1 MTDRAAKG
9 DAAKH
14 SAAPRHF
21 RGNNQMTM
29 FSRALLFAGAGV
41 LALANA
47 AEAST
52 VRVTIAEYSNG
63 TGPYFAEAVKAFEA
77 ANPGTKIQ
85 IEVVPW
91 DNLQQKLTT
100 DISAGANADLSI
112 IGTRWLLDYV
122 RQGIVTPLDSHITP
136 AFKARFIDTFL
147 SPSVM
152 DGKVYGLP
160 IAASARAMYYNKD
173 VFKKAGYDSPPATW
187 ADFKSAADKIKASGG
202 GVFPFGMQGKEIETD
217 VYYYYAL
224 WSYGGEIIKNG
235 KSGLGSQAAIDA
247 AKLYKSFI
255 DGGLTEPGV
264 TSYNRE
270 DVQNLFKQGK
280 VATVITAPFLSSQIK
295 KEAPNL
301 NYGVAPIPAGPTGDQ
316 GTYGVTDSIV
326 MFENSKVKDEAW
338 KFLDFIFTTEQ
349 RVNFDKVEGF
359 LPVNVEEAKNPLFAD
374 NADLKV
380 FASLLPKARF
390 APVIA
395 GWEDIAQTTSNAI
408 QKIYLGQG
416 AVEPTLKEAES
427 KINETLSKN

>member
-1 MTDRAAKG
+1 MKTFGK
-9 DAAKH
+9 
-14 SAAPRHF
+14 
-21 RGNNQMTM
+21 
-29 FSRALLFAGAGV
+29 ALIVAGASL
-41 LALANA
+41 LALASAANA
-47 AEAST
+47 GT
-52 VRVTIAEYSNG
+52 VRVTIAEYSKG
-63 TGPYFAEAVKAFEA
+63 TGPYFDEAAKAFEA

-100 DISAGANADLSI
+100 DIAAGANADLSI

-122 RQGIVTPLDSHITP
+122 SQGVVAPLDSYVT
-136 AFKARFIDTFL
+136 ADFKARFIPTFL
-147 SPSVM
+147 TPSIM
-152 DGKVYGLP
+152 NGKVYGLP

-173 VFKKAGYDSPPATW
+173 VFKKAGYDAPPATW
-187 ADFKSAADKIKASGG
+187 ADFKAAAEKIKASGG
-202 GVFPFGMQGKEIETD
+202 GVFPFGLQGKEIETD
-217 VYYYYAL
+217 VYFYYGM
-224 WSYGGEIIKNG
+224 WSYGGEIVKDG
-235 KSGLGSQAAIDA
+235 KSGIDSPAAIEA

-280 VATVITAPFLSSQIK
+280 VATVITAPFLSGQIK

-301 NYGVAPIPAGPTGDQ
+301 NYGVAPIPAGPNGDQ

-326 MFENSKVKDEAW
+326 LFANSKVKDEAF
-338 KFLDFIFTTEQ
+338 KFLDFIFTTDQ
-349 RVNFDKVEGF
+349 RTKFDKVEGF
-359 LPVNVEEAKNPLFAD
+359 LPVNAEEAKNPMFAD
-374 NADLKV
+374 DRDLKV

-390 APVIA
+390 APVIP

-416 AVEPTLKEAES
+416 EIEPTLKEAAA
-427 KINETLSKN
+427 KVNETLAKK